1 MNHNV
6 FNPYEVTIVRKKGD
20 EYIQENISTRK
31 MLPGSHV
38 TNQDARKNVIA
49 RLRKAP
55 SVVFVLEGKD
65 GRCEESAEHDGFVLT
80 ITITDGEQPAGKL
93 QVTYGGH
100 TAYEKAISFHKDG
113 EDYTVHPLIWSAAN
127 SAIRILDAIDE
138 EDFSFVND
146 DCPGFESIETG
157 EELESMYQCFQL
169 LQANHYEVERLHT
182 IAFASQP
189 CLFVH
194 ENELVLL
201 GEHHFQGSPFVEMK
215 RIFFGVK
222 PEVVAKAVA
231 EASAGS
237 QVECFQYKDG
247 SWAFREVILDEV
259 YESNFM
265 KLLEEAVSQVRDVVE
280 KVEAHEDIG
289 EEVFDIKEESRALF
303 TYEVI
308 DASLELSKL
317 TI

>member
-6 FNPYEVTIVRKKGD
+6 FNPYEVTIVRKKGN

-31 MLPGSHV
+31 MLPGSPV
-38 TNQDARKNVIA
+38 TNQDARENVIA
-49 RLRKAP
+49 RLRRDP
-55 SVVFVLEGKD
+55 TVVFVLEGKD
-65 GRCEESAEHDGFVLT
+65 GRCEESAEHGGFVLT
-80 ITITDGEQPAGKL
+80 ITLTDGEKPVGKL
-93 QVTYGGH
+93 LVTYGGH
-100 TAYEKAISFHKDG
+100 TAYEKAISFNKDG
-113 EDYTVHPLIWSAAN
+113 EDYTVHPLIWSAAH
-127 SAIRILDAIDE
+127 SAIRILEAIDE

-146 DCPGFESIETG
+146 DCPGFESTETG
-157 EELESMYQCFQL
+157 EELESMDQCFQL

-182 IAFASQP
+182 IDFASQP

-201 GEHHFQGSPFVEMK
+201 GEQHFQGSPFVEMK

-237 QVECFQYKDG
+237 WVDCFQYKDG
-247 SWAFREVILDEV
+247 SWAFRAIILEEV

-265 KLLEEAVSQVRDVVE
+265 KLLEEAVFQVRNVVE
-280 KVEAHEDIG
+280 KVEAHEGIG

-317 TI
+317 SI